1 MLNNHLETTRA
12 ELKPLSFLFPVSRV
26 SQIHHRSYLSRPG
39 GVLTV
44 ADDLLKNDSTRFLE
58 MMEQLAERRMMREE
72 AAIQM
77 MEDGRD
83 GGNQRNQDVE
93 EDEDEDEDDLDD
105 EDDEDE

>member
-1 MLNNHLETTRA
+1 
-12 ELKPLSFLFPVSRV
+12 
-26 SQIHHRSYLSRPG
+26 
-39 GVLTV
+39 
-44 ADDLLKNDSTRFLE
+44 

-83 GGNQRNQDVE
+83 GGEQRNHDVG
-93 EDEDEDEDDLDD
+93 DDEDEDDLDD

>member
-1 MLNNHLETTRA
+1 MTTIKGKSIVRLLFLLYSRSTRA
-12 ELKPLSFLFPVSRV
+12 ELKPFCSFFPIRA
-26 SQIHHRSYLSRPG
+26 YLSRPG

-77 MEDGRD
+77 MADDEDERD
-83 GGNQRNQDVE
+83 
-93 EDEDEDEDDLDD
+93 DEDEDEDDLDD

>member
-1 MLNNHLETTRA
+1 L
-12 ELKPLSFLFPVSRV
+12 
-26 SQIHHRSYLSRPG
+26 RPG

-77 MEDGRD
+77 MADDERD
-83 GGNQRNQDVE
+83 LE
-93 EDEDEDEDDLDD
+93 D
-105 EDDEDE
+105 EDDEDLEDEDDEEE